1 MKKKNI
7 RKLLYACILSL
18 AIVSLMPNETYA
30 FVTSKWDDGGHWAIN
45 THNNTSDHTITELDK
60 KDKKGKGKW
69 EKIETERAIH
79 INVPIYVNRYT
90 GTGYKNE
97 VLDKD
102 GNRKKDKYYYETNA
116 NVVDATY
123 NMGLSFDFKARSTD
137 TDDGYNEIPKKAL
150 MLNQQIAYSGLSFN
164 GAVND
169 TIVYSGGAS
178 DNKSLFFHNCKDH
191 TKGCSAGVGGEFNIE
206 LGSNNL
212 KYHWLDA
219 STYGL
224 ATEKEGKQENSY
236 IQNYTKLNTVS
247 ESGSEDNS
255 IADGTKILHFNVSI
269 KAHDVFGTADA
280 STKTDTVQKD
290 HIEVITGTHASL
302 DIDPPTCNPLSI
314 HYTSSIVPNTTYN
327 TFLIPNAYWVQN
339 DTSNTNIF
347 MPENGR
353 FVIRRDLVRII
364 GYSEKIGEQLNH
376 SSTTDTT
383 NHAYQCT
390 LLTTYGSS
398 KNNIKVG
405 GQEVSDSAGK
415 DITVGSP
422 LVLIGYNGQG
432 LKVPKYGYNNNG
444 NVNNT
449 YAITRKIV
457 PSIMVNEYTNVLIK
471 EAKNTNDRKYYSKNY
486 TKKASKKDSKF
497 DIDHNSWN
505 KYSIIG
511 GKSNKDE
518 KVNSSYNTTAH
529 KVSSGESKNFS
540 SRNTTYVSGITTN
553 KNNKQVGCYF
563 SDQGDITYHGGRE
576 TGGYAIANE
585 FYVDS
590 VYGRIRGKSLK
601 KVKDGE
607 KYLWQGITQGFN
619 SIENTAMYIANPKVS
634 GTTKVNTSD
643 NMKGYHIKKERD
655 SSGKEREVISITNN
669 INNNFS
675 VAKAAGGN
683 NVYNV
688 SVTGNLP
695 IYNQTNIGTYIQNN
709 TTSRSDKQ
717 LYQENGAI
725 ASPVIDKTWEQNKY
739 TVHFITNYGYVM
751 SSTGSNSNKTLTNL
765 DGSDRHSFK
774 GEAKSSDV
782 TFTNASSANQPNG
795 AGVSIG
801 CDNGVNGT
809 AKSVNIGGVTYTYYD
824 KVYAFGSELYTNSMP
839 NVYLRKPGTNAVNNT
854 YKTARAN
861 NPSDNTGCVW
871 YIATVGSDGKL
882 QCTFADDDNLFQ
894 YLTGFKQENR
904 ANSQVAI
911 DLDDGAEIYVVAYWA
926 PTKNKFYLVGDD
938 GIVYVPDSAD
948 ASTPITNTDPKAYK
962 AYRNATNNKG
972 DLHSDLNGDGRANE
986 LINYVDKFGSGN
998 SGNKFSLGKGLE
1010 CSYDDTKKL
1019 YYVEIYNDA
1028 TFDKYGKFAG
1038 MEEGAVYENGTIMF
1052 PTGDTCYGYT
1062 FDRPNRRKYDENNNP
1077 ASWLQWTR
1085 FVVPSGNGT
1094 DDKLLRD
1101 EKNYVSWIENT
1112 NTLTGNVTHINLPAS
1127 YAENANSGIC
1137 LKITGTQLYTF
1148 NGAINDGYDYGTNE
1162 DTDNEVFLYAT
1173 WFPNTYQIEYDGNN
1187 NWNYNEILRGGSDAG
1202 NKHVESNI
1210 YYNKTINLF
1219 DGFKRDSSATD
1230 NTYNIAG
1237 QKLHDN
1243 KGDKDDLDEWKLL
1256 GYWSTSH
1263 GNVNSRINSGAEK
1276 QVGNVT
1282 FDISLNGNSR
1292 SEFNLTPGNPVRGLV
1307 DSGSISLK
1315 AIWRR
1320 AVAVSYEMNGGKTVE
1335 NKFLLNNAGDKS
1347 SGNDTKLY
1355 VAGYM
1360 WNDDVSIKLK
1370 VPYGE
1375 VTKNGVN
1382 DSIKKD
1388 GYRFIGWALD
1398 EAGADGT
1405 GSYKT
1410 YTDGD
1415 TVIKSVN
1422 SRLNCNE
1429 NPDMIDSDSTPDL
1442 NEALNTIER
1451 YHESFTPDGNVYVD
1465 IDSVVGD
1472 KPNLVTSWDITGEQ
1486 ERWNAGDRSKG
1497 CNGRLE
1503 ISRSVFDV
1511 GDGANNPFSTKVGNS
1526 EATGNN
1532 PYVDYGC
1539 GLPSKNL
1546 DVYSSKNMRGDLNN
1560 DNGYSKDEEI
1570 DVTNSVVAHAMWE
1583 GILQARVTYSIQ
1595 NDERKTLQ
1603 YSAMNKD
1610 NYESSYIKRE
1620 YNGNGTVLCGSLLA
1634 NSGKLGNDI
1643 TKAADA
1649 IDSVQG
1655 GNLFETSVSET
1666 TAITDLPDLVMVRQ
1680 YSSKDVYIDSDGKLV
1695 KRGSGSENTTLDRQ
1709 YSFDNESK
1717 TWSSPIS
1724 RLTLAE
1730 AVKGTYESQND
1741 LLNKPENSEASED
1754 SGLAVVGKIG
1764 SGDENK
1770 TTLISALNGFNAN
1783 NQNKYYGF
1791 YRQNMFS
1798 GSPKLSVDNY
1808 DQLYVKYKEY
1818 IPLYLHYTMNPNAND
1833 RKFLTKC
1840 ARGEGGSYV
1849 IQTELRKFSFYYSV
1863 HSSNNTGNE
1872 YKAETIRIPVRL
1884 NIYASET
1891 NTSGPVPPVPDP
1903 PSGGGKGGNDPSHP
1917 TSQGGG
1923 VKSTLDLPEQT
1934 Q

>member
-1 MKKKNI
+1 M
-7 RKLLYACILSL
+7 
-18 AIVSLMPNETYA
+18 
-30 FVTSKWDDGGHWAIN
+30 D
-45 THNNTSDHTITELDK
+45 TELNTEDSTFSINDK
-60 KDKKGKGKW
+60 TWIVFQDTNGNNHDLSKIYMTNGIKDLKAVAKK
-69 EKIETERAIH
+69 T
-79 INVPIYVNRYT
+79 NYT
-90 GTGYKNE
+90 DSDQYIKVGNK
-97 VLDKD
+97 
-102 GNRKKDKYYYETNA
+102 NRKYF
-116 NVVDATY
+116 
-123 NMGLSFDFKARSTD
+123 FDSQGD
-137 TDDGYNEIPKKAL
+137 
-150 MLNQQIAYSGLSFN
+150 IAYSGGTGGSHLLSNDFMVD
-164 GAVND
+164 AVYGRVKAQC
-169 TIVYSGGAS
+169 I
-178 DNKSLFFHNCKDH
+178 
-191 TKGCSAGVGGEFNIE
+191 
-206 LGSNNL
+206 GSNDADVNNGDNRYMYTGNTSGFNAIENTITGFAYPTL
-212 KYHWLDA
+212 KG
-219 STYGL
+219 STL
-224 ATEKEGKQENSY
+224 
-236 IQNYTKLNTVS
+236 
-247 ESGSEDNS
+247 
-255 IADGTKILHFNVSI
+255 I
-269 KAHDVFGTADA
+269 KAE
-280 STKTDTVQKD
+280 DTLKGYKLK
-290 HIEVITGTHASL
+290 EVNT
-302 DIDPPTCNPLSI
+302 PT
-314 HYTSSIVPNTTYN
+314 
-327 TFLIPNAYWVQN
+327 
-339 DTSNTNIF
+339 NTNISA
-347 MPENGR
+347 E
-353 FVIRRDLVRII
+353 D
-364 GYSEKIGEQLNH
+364 
-376 SSTTDTT
+376 
-383 NHAYQCT
+383 A
-390 LLTTYGSS
+390 
-398 KNNIKVG
+398 G
-405 GQEVSDSAGK
+405 G
-415 DITVGSP
+415 
-422 LVLIGYNGQG
+422 
-432 LKVPKYGYNNNG
+432 G
-444 NVNNT
+444 NF
-449 YAITRKIV
+449 K
-457 PSIMVNEYTNVLIK
+457 
-471 EAKNTNDRKYYSKNY
+471 
-486 TKKASKKDSKF
+486 
-497 DIDHNSWN
+497 
-505 KYSIIG
+505 
-511 GKSNKDE
+511 
-518 KVNSSYNTTAH
+518 
-529 KVSSGESKNFS
+529 
-540 SRNTTYVSGITTN
+540 
-553 KNNKQVGCYF
+553 
-563 SDQGDITYHGGRE
+563 
-576 TGGYAIANE
+576 
-585 FYVDS
+585 
-590 VYGRIRGKSLK
+590 
-601 KVKDGE
+601 
-607 KYLWQGITQGFN
+607 
-619 SIENTAMYIANPKVS
+619 
-634 GTTKVNTSD
+634 
-643 NMKGYHIKKERD
+643 
-655 SSGKEREVISITNN
+655 ISITNETAYPVY
-669 INNNFS
+669 S
-675 VAKAAGGN
+675 VN
-683 NVYNV
+683 E
-688 SVTGNLP
+688 
-695 IYNQTNIGTYIQNN
+695 TNIKSNYTSTDDKVCYTQNGSQ
-709 TTSRSDKQ
+709 T
-717 LYQENGAI
+717 LEAI
-725 ASPVIDKTWEQNKY
+725 TKTWEQNKY

-751 SSTGSNSNKTLTNL
+751 SSTDSNSPKTLTDLN
-765 DGSDRHSFK
+765 GSDRHSFK
-774 GEAKSSDV
+774 GKANSSDI
-782 TFTNASSANQPNG
+782 TFTSLANDQPNG
-795 AGVSIG
+795 AGVGYACSA
-801 CDNGVNGT
+801 GVVGNPDGT

-938 GIVYVPDSAD
+938 GIVYTPDSAD
-948 ASTPITNTDPKAYK
+948 ASTPITSTDPKAYM

-1282 FDISLNGNSR
+1282 FDISLNGNNG
-1292 SEFNLTPGNPVRGLV
+1292 SEFNMTPGNPVRGLV

-1320 AVAVSYEMNGGKTVE
+1320 AVAVSYDLNGGKTVE

-1398 EAGADGT
+1398 EVGADGT

-1415 TVIKSVN
+1415 KVIKSVN
-1422 SRLNCNE
+1422 SRLTCNE
-1429 NPDMIDSDSTPDL
+1429 NPDVLDSDSTPDL

-1451 YHESFTPDGNVYVD
+1451 YLESFTPDGNVYVD

-1472 KPNLVTSWDITGEQ
+1472 KPNLVAGWDITGEQ

-1503 ISRSVFDV
+1503 ISRSVFNV

-1532 PYVDYGC
+1532 PYIDYGW

-1546 DVYSSKNMRGDLNN
+1546 DVYADKNMRGDLNN

-1620 YNGNGTVLCGSLLA
+1620 YSGNGTVLCGSLLE

-1680 YSSKDVYIDSDGKLV
+1680 YSSKDVYLDSDGKLV
-1695 KRGSGSENTTLDRQ
+1695 KRGSGSEDTTLDRQ

-1741 LLNKPENSEASED
+1741 FLNKPENSETSED
-1754 SGLAVVGKIG
+1754 SGLAIVGKIG

-1770 TTLISALNGFNAN
+1770 TTLISALNGFNTN

-1840 ARGEGGSYV
+1840 TRGEGGSYV

-1903 PSGGGKGGNDPSHP
+1903 PSDGGKGGDDPSHP

>member
-7 RKLLYACILSL
+7 RKLLYAGILSL
-18 AIVSLMPNETYA
+18 AITSFVPSNVYA
-30 FVTSKWDDGGHWAIN
+30 FTASGSSGGHWNIN
-45 THNNTSDHTITELDK
+45 TTTLESDTYNL
-60 KDKKGKGKW
+60 
-69 EKIETERAIH
+69 
-79 INVPIYVNRYT
+79 
-90 GTGYKNE
+90 
-97 VLDKD
+97 LDKD
-102 GNRKKDKYYYETNA
+102 DRKSVEVSKAINGF
-116 NVVDATY
+116 NVPVKIKRY
-123 NMGLSFDFKARSTD
+123 NS
-137 TDDGYNEIPKKAL
+137 
-150 MLNQQIAYSGLSFN
+150 
-164 GAVND
+164 
-169 TIVYSGGAS
+169 IVYSDEGYSYEIVNGNSDTTYEMGFSLDAKVSSSNTTKVYDDIVTARKAMLDQTLEYSNLVFKGNYPDSIGYSATGGS
-178 DNKSLFFHNCKDH
+178 SSFFHVDKHND
-191 TKGCSAGVGGEFNIE
+191 GCSIGLGGEFSIE
-206 LGSNNL
+206 LGKNNL
-212 KYHWLDA
+212 QYHWLD
-219 STYGL
+219 SSDYGGS
-224 ATEKEGKQENSY
+224 GKFKDSY
-236 IQNYTKLNTVS
+236 IQNYTKLNTAS
-247 ESGSEDNS
+247 ASGSERNG
-255 IADGTKILHFNVSI
+255 IANGTRILHFNTSV
-269 KAHDVFGTADA
+269 KAHDLFGEAHAGTITLTEKVGDI
-280 STKTDTVQKD
+280 TKIKLKSAKLHVTKSEWKN
-290 HIEVITGTHASL
+290 IS
-302 DIDPPTCNPLSI
+302 
-314 HYTSSIVPNTTYN
+314 YTSRIVPNSTYI
-327 TFLIPNAYWVQN
+327 TFVAPNSFDVANRAAGVK
-339 DTSNTNIF
+339 IF
-347 MPENGR
+347 KPEKGR
-353 FVIRRDLVRII
+353 FVLRRDLTRILSYA
-364 GYSEKIGEQLNH
+364 GGNKIGETLNENKDNASKH
-376 SSTTDTT
+376 MLM
-383 NHAYQCT
+383 CT
-390 LLTTYGSS
+390 LLTTYGSRDGS
-398 KNNIKVG
+398 NDYNTSGVTITDMAG
-405 GQEVSDSAGK
+405 RDDSV
-415 DITVGSP
+415 DTP
-422 LVLIGYNGQG
+422 LALIGYNSQ
-432 LKVPKYGYNNNG
+432 
-444 NVNNT
+444 
-449 YAITRKIV
+449 AITSASYLYKGDSKNLAKHIV
-457 PSIMVNEYTNVLIK
+457 SSIKVNEY
-471 EAKNTNDRKYYSKNY
+471 KNDKIIGANTVNGREYYN
-486 TKKASKKDSKF
+486 KAYEYKAVGKDSDF
-497 DIDHNSWN
+497 DTSQKEWN
-505 KYSIIG
+505 KYSLKSGSSDSSSYYNTSPKKVIAESSITLKSKQTNYISSCITNSV
-511 GKSNKDE
+511 GKS
-518 KVNSSYNTTAH
+518 
-529 KVSSGESKNFS
+529 
-540 SRNTTYVSGITTN
+540 
-553 KNNKQVGCYF
+553 VGCYF
-563 SDQGDITYHGGRE
+563 SDQGDITYVRGTGNEQNGGFS
-576 TGGYAIANE
+576 IAHE
-585 FYVDS
+585 FFVDP
-590 VYGRIRGKSLK
+590 VYGRIKGTFLHATENGDGKYIYESL
-601 KVKDGE
+601 
-607 KYLWQGITQGFN
+607 TQGFN
-619 SIENTAMYIANPKVS
+619 AIENTALFVANPKVY
-634 GTTKVNTSD
+634 GTTTVTTSD
-643 NMKGYHIKKERD
+643 DMNGYHIKKD
-655 SSGKEREVISITNN
+655 TNTNKNIISVSDTT
-669 INNNFS
+669 NFS
-675 VAKAAGGN
+675 VVQNQN
-683 NVYNV
+683 NENAYDV
-688 SVTGNLP
+688 SIKGELP
-695 IYNQTNIGTYIQNN
+695 IYNQATVSTYLSN
-709 TTSRSDKQ
+709 TSSKKDQK

-725 ASPVIDKTWEQNKY
+725 ESPVIDKTWEQNKY

-765 DGSDRHSFK
+765 DGSDKHSFK

-782 TFTNASSANQPNG
+782 TFTSLANDQPNG
-795 AGVSIG
+795 AGVGYG
-801 CDNGVNGT
+801 CSAGVVGNTDGT

-824 KVYAFGSELYTNSMP
+824 KVYAFGSKLYRNSMP

-894 YLTGFKQENR
+894 YLTGFKQESKT
-904 ANSQVAI
+904 NSQVAI
-911 DLDDGAEIYVVAYWA
+911 DLADGAEIYVVAYWA

-938 GIVYVPDSAD
+938 GVVYVPDSANP
-948 ASTPITNTDPKAYK
+948 STPITDTDPNAYK

-972 DLHSDLNGDGRANE
+972 DLHSDLNGDKRANE
-986 LINYVDKFGSGN
+986 LINYVDKFRSGS
-998 SGNKFSLGKGLE
+998 SGSKFSLGKGLE
-1010 CSYDDTKKL
+1010 CNYDATKKL
-1019 YYVEIYNDA
+1019 YYVEIFNDA

-1038 MEEGAVYENGTIMF
+1038 MEDGAVYENGTIIF

-1085 FVVPSGNGT
+1085 FVVPSGNAG
-1094 DDKLLRD
+1094 DQQIRD
-1101 EKNYVSWIENT
+1101 EKNYVSWIETT
-1112 NTLTGNVTHINLPAS
+1112 NTLTGNVKNANLPNS
-1127 YAENANSGIC
+1127 YAGNANSGIC
-1137 LKITGTQLYTF
+1137 LRITGTQLYKF
-1148 NGAINDGYDYGTNE
+1148 NGAINDGYDYGTVE

-1187 NWNYNEILRGGSDAG
+1187 NWNYNEILRGGSDDG
-1202 NKHVESNI
+1202 NKHIESNI

-1243 KGDKDDLDEWKLL
+1243 KGNKDDLDEWKLL

-1263 GNVNSRINSGAEK
+1263 GNVNPRINSGAEK
-1276 QVGNVT
+1276 QVGNVM
-1282 FDISLNGNSR
+1282 FDISLSGNSR
-1292 SEFNLTPGNPVRGLV
+1292 SEFNMTPGNPIRGLV

-1320 AVAVSYEMNGGKTVE
+1320 AVAVSYELNGGKTVE

-1422 SRLNCNE
+1422 SRLNCTE
-1429 NPDMIDSDSTPDL
+1429 NPDMIDSDDTPDL

-1465 IDSVVGD
+1465 IDSAVGD
-1472 KPNLVTSWDITGEQ
+1472 KPNLVTGWDITGEQ

-1503 ISRSVFDV
+1503 IPSSVFDV

-1526 EATGNN
+1526 EATRNN

-1546 DVYSSKNMRGDLNN
+1546 DVYASKNMRGDLNN
-1560 DNGYSKDEEI
+1560 DSGYSKDEEI

-1603 YSAMNKD
+1603 YSVMNKD

-1620 YNGNGTVLCGSLLA
+1620 YNGSGTVLCGSLLE

-1666 TAITDLPDLVMVRQ
+1666 TAITDLVDLVMVRQ
-1680 YSSKDVYIDSDGKLV
+1680 YSSKDVYVNSDGKLV

-1709 YSFDNESK
+1709 YSFDDASK
-1717 TWSSPIS
+1717 KWSSPIS

-1764 SGDENK
+1764 SGDGNK

-1798 GSPKLSVDNY
+1798 GSPKLAVDNY

-1863 HSSNNTGNE
+1863 HSSNSTGNE